1 MADTTARDRT
11 VSIRLM
17 LIGAFVG
24 IFAPIAGFLG
34 GTMVGVDQTVGGL
47 EPLFVWLFVG
57 MIVGMLGVAV
67 GILGALRWVKGGHHL
82 D

>member
-1 MADTTARDRT
+1 MAYTDSTDRT
-11 VSIRLM
+11 LSIRLM
-17 LIGAFVG
+17 LIGGFVG
-24 IFAPIAGFLG
+24 IFAPIFGFLG

-67 GILGALRWVKGGHHL
+67 GILGALRWVKGKHHL